1 MIIEGLIDTL
11 IMSIQAIL
19 SLIPNLPDLP
29 SNLVEGANGF
39 INLIFDNVGLLGLFI
54 PISTI
59 KVVVPLILL
68 IVNFDK
74 IYRLVIWILK
84 KIPVF
89 GIKG

>member
-1 MIIEGLIDTL
+1 MIIEGLVDTL

-29 SNLVEGANGF
+29 SGLVEGANGF
-39 INLIFDNVGLLGLFI
+39 INLIFDNVGLLGLFV

>member
-1 MIIEGLIDTL
+1 MIIEGLVNIL
-11 IMSIQAIL
+11 VMSIQAVL

-29 SNLVEGANGF
+29 VDLIEGANGF
-39 INLIFDNVGLLGLFI
+39 INLIFDNLGLLGLFI

-59 KVVVPLILL
+59 KIVVPLILV

-74 IYRLVIWILK
+74 IYRLVIWTLK

-89 GIKG
+89 GIEG

>member
-1 MIIEGLIDTL
+1 MIIEGLVNIL
-11 IMSIQAIL
+11 VMSIQAVL

-29 SNLVEGANGF
+29 ADLIEGANGF
-39 INLIFDNVGLLGLFI
+39 INLIFDNLGLLGLFI

-59 KVVVPLILL
+59 KVVVPLILV

-74 IYRLVIWILK
+74 IYRLVIWTLK

-89 GIKG
+89 GIEG

>member
-11 IMSIQAIL
+11 IMSIQTIL

-29 SNLVEGANGF
+29 SDLVEGANGF
-39 INLIFDNVGLLGLFI
+39 INLIFDNVGLLGLFV

>member
-1 MIIEGLIDTL
+1 MIIEGLVNIL
-11 IMSIQAIL
+11 VISIQSIL

-29 SNLVEGANGF
+29 KNLLEGANGF

-54 PISTI
+54 PVSTI
-59 KVVVPLILL
+59 KIVVPLILL

-74 IYRLVIWILK
+74 IYRLVVWTLK